1 MARKKTTDQPKTGKS
16 NGTKVVKQIPSP
28 IPGPSNTMNTITFST
43 DMDTLYLIDS
53 GRAIPYSLNTI
64 GGILVGV
71 IKGQLVVVSALEP
84 MPDKDDNTEIFAF
97 QERGIPIPN
106 VKAAKIATERGQ
118 WTITYIRK
126 SQKICIMGAVDIE
139 VGLQESDNLEV
150 LAYLFD
156 LREGFINIQKIGSTI
171 IVETI
176 ATTI

>member
-1 MARKKTTDQPKTGKS
+1 MARKKSTDPITGKS
-16 NGTKVVKQIPSP
+16 TTTKELKQIPSP
-28 IPGPSNTMNTITFST
+28 IPGPSNTVNTITFST

-71 IKGQLVVVSALEP
+71 IKGQLVVVSAIEP
-84 MPDKDDNTEIFAF
+84 MPDKTEDTQVLSF

-106 VKAAKIATERGQ
+106 VKSAKIPTNRGQ

-139 VGLQESDNLEV
+139 GTLRESEDSELIGYFFN
-150 LAYLFD
+150 
-156 LREGFINIQKIGSTI
+156 LREGFINIQKVGSTI
-171 IVETI
+171 IVESVFASI
-176 ATTI
+176 